1 MVDEDLK
8 DFIYNLAK
16 SGKRMDG
23 RKNPDGFRDFQI
35 EYDISKNAEGSA
47 RVKLGKTDVIV
58 GVKLSVDKPYPDDLD
73 KGTIIVNAEFSP
85 MASPDFES
93 GPPSG
98 DSIELAR
105 IIDRGIRE
113 SQAIDF
119 KKLCIVK
126 GEKVWIVF
134 IDIYVMNHSG
144 NLIGAAALGTIAAL
158 SRVYFPKLNE
168 DYTVDFKEKGKNK
181 LEIEKVPVTCTFAK
195 VNDMYLVDPSDK
207 EEKIMDCR
215 LVITTTEPNKINAM
229 QKSGGDGLTEEEI
242 SKNIDRAVE
251 LSKDIRKLLKITK

>member
-8 DFIYNLAK
+8 NFVYNIAK
-16 SGKRMDG
+16 SGKRIDG
-23 RKNPDGFRDFQI
+23 RKNPEGFRDFHI
-35 EYDISKNAEGSA
+35 EYDVSKNAEGSA

-58 GVKLSVDKPYPDDLD
+58 GVKLDVDKPYPDDPD

-98 DSIELAR
+98 ESIELAR

-113 SQAIDF
+113 SQTVDF

-134 IDIYVMNHSG
+134 IDIYIMNHDG

-158 SRVYFPKLNE
+158 SRAYFPKLKE
-168 DYTVDFKEKGKNK
+168 DDTVDYKEKSKNK
-181 LEIEKVPVTCTFAK
+181 LPIEKVPVTCTFAK
-195 VNDMYLVDPSDK
+195 VNDLYLVDPSEK
-207 EEKIMDCR
+207 EEKVMDCR
-215 LVITTTEPNKINAM
+215 LVITTTEPKNINAM
-229 QKSGGDGLTEEEI
+229 QKSGGDGMTEAEI
-242 SKNIDRAVE
+242 NKNIDRAIV
-251 LSKDIRKLLKITK
+251 LSKDIRKLLKINK